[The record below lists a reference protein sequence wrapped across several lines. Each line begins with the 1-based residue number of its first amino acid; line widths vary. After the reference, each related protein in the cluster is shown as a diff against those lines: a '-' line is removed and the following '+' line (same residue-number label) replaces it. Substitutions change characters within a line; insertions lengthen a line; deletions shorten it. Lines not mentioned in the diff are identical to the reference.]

1 MQTLLIFSEIVETHV
16 DNFNGSPHV
25 CVLLP
30 DGVAPEW
37 LPLVDGLI
45 LNASPCSDEQA
56 SALDRVADALA
67 DDIESC
73 LNPDDPLACQWVQ
86 YEIEPMAVIEGPVR
100 IIRCGIVV

>member
-37 LPLVDGLI
+37 LPLVDGAL
-45 LNASPCSDEQA
+45 LNSDISDEQEA
-56 SALDRVADALA
+56 ALIRVADALEEE
-67 DDIESC
+67 DENCTD
-73 LNPDDPLACQWVQ
+73 PDDPLACQWIQ
-86 YEIEPMAVIEGPVR
+86 YEIKPMAIITGPVQ
-100 IIRCGIVV
+100 IIQCGVLLT